1 MHPRQGVGVVGCV
14 GCVGGAVGLVVVVG
28 TVTVLVGGSVGLLNS
43 SSFTWRRLLRVLPMT
58 SLSNTSASVR
68 VLCRILVIFRVGG
81 GGGTVGQVTTV
92 GGVVAAVVG
101 VAVVVAIDGCVVP
114 GGGVVVVGESVGKS
128 K

>member
-1 MHPRQGVGVVGCV
+1 MHPRQDVGVVGCV
-14 GCVGGAVGLVVVVG
+14 VGCAVGLVVVVE
-28 TVTVLVGGSVGLLNS
+28 TVTVLVGASVGLLNS

-81 GGGTVGQVTTV
+81 GGGTVGHVTAV
-92 GGVVAAVVG
+92 GG
-101 VAVVVAIDGCVVP
+101 VAVVVATDGCVVP

-128 K
+128 KRERETAVVI